1 MGPGWAER
9 GDRLRRAVDAGG
21 GGGCAMRASGGHRRC
36 GADTLWNRAEGG
48 RTGHKKSR
56 NKFFFLHF
64 VVFRSTSNMLAR
76 RTRLLII

>member
-21 GGGCAMRASGGHRRC
+21 GGGCAMRASGGHGRC

-48 RTGHKKSR
+48 RTGHKK
-56 NKFFFLHF
+56 K
-64 VVFRSTSNMLAR
+64 
-76 RTRLLII
+76 